1 MNSDNLPPTEVPQ
14 GELQPAGAPTW
25 SPERVVVLLVVAT
38 VVVTAGYL
46 LRDDLTLEA
55 LAAREVQFRQFQT
68 NHPVAVYLVAFCI
81 YVAVTGASLPGATP
95 MTLVFAWLFGFWRA
109 LLLVSFASTAGAS
122 IAFLTSRY
130 LLRSAVAARFGKQVK
145 SFNELIEREGGF
157 YLFTLRLI
165 PLVPF
170 FVINLVMGLTS
181 IPLWQFWVVSQI
193 GMLPGT
199 AVYVYAGASVPDLN
213 TLAAQG
219 VSGIL
224 TPQLLTA
231 FILLGL
237 FPLLVKRLS
246 KSSLFPRISHPSP
259 DAQNSDST

>member
-1 MNSDNLPPTEVPQ
+1 MTTDNTVPTE
-14 GELQPAGAPTW
+14 LAAGAPRPTW
-25 SPERVVVLLVVAT
+25 SPVRVVILLVVAAA
-38 VVVTAGYL
+38 VCTAGYF
-46 LRDDLTLEA
+46 LRDYLTLSA
-55 LAAREVQFRQFQT
+55 LAAREAQFRQFQV
-68 NHPVAVYLVAFCI
+68 NHPVAVYLVAFFI

-130 LLRSAVAARFGKQVK
+130 LLRSAVESRFAKQVK

-170 FVINLVMGLTS
+170 FVINLAMGLTS
-181 IPLWQFWVVSQI
+181 LPLWQFWVVSQI

-199 AVYVYAGASVPDLN
+199 AVYVYAGASVPDLT
-213 TLAAQG
+213 TLSKQG
-219 VSGIL
+219 VSGII
-224 TPQLLTA
+224 TPQLLVA

-237 FPLLVKRLS
+237 FPLLIKQLS
-246 KSSLFPRISHPSP
+246 KSALFQRPSLPGS
-259 DAQNSDST
+259 DAENSETT